1 MLFPTFSFAVF
12 FIIVFTVSW
21 ALHKHE
27 VPWKLFL
34 LFASYYFYAC
44 WNVKYTILIF
54 SITTIN
60 YVLAWGV
67 YKSVSHIRAK
77 LILTLAVFISLGT
90 LGYFKYYSFFF
101 ESLNSF
107 IAYSGAKYQ
116 FTVGDTLA
124 IVGISFF
131 TFQAISYTVD
141 VYRESVTPDI
151 SIKGYL
157 DFLVYI
163 SFFPQLV
170 AGPIVRAKV
179 FIPQLQKG
187 VFHGIPDI
195 HMAMSLILSGL
206 FKKVIISTYLQVHL
220 VDNVFATPLN
230 HSPIEVLLGIYGFSV
245 QIFCDFSGYSD
256 IAIGCAMLL
265 GIRFPDNFR
274 NPYKANNIRDF
285 WQRWHITLST
295 WLRDYLYIPLG
306 GNRMGERKTMINLFL
321 TMLLGGLWHGA
332 SLSFIVWGSLHGL
345 FLVFHHIYENFYI
358 KTFSSNFFLH
368 KYRDLYN
375 KVCIFLTFHLI
386 SFLWVFFYHRN
397 LDSALDVF
405 KGLFNFNKSVGPI
418 EVYVILCII
427 IGIAIHFKG
436 KKIRDMYLNFHTKAP
451 FYLNIGLDAAIF
463 ISIIKLSP
471 DIIPPF
477 LYFQF

>member
-27 VPWKLFL
+27 IPWKLFL

-60 YVLAWGV
+60 YVLAWGI
-67 YKSVSHIRAK
+67 YKSVSQIRTK
-77 LILTLAVFISLGT
+77 LILALAVIISLGT

-101 ESLNSF
+101 ESINSF
-107 IAYSGAKYQ
+107 VAFSGAKYQ

-230 HSPIEVLLGIYGFSV
+230 HSPLEVLLGIYGFSV

-306 GNRMGERKTMINLFL
+306 GNRMGGRRTMINLFL

-345 FLVFHHIYENFYI
+345 FLVFHLIYENFYI
-358 KTFSSNFFLH
+358 KTFSSNFYLH

-375 KVCIFLTFHLI
+375 KICIFLTFHLI
-386 SFLWVFFYHRN
+386 SFLWVFFYHKN
-397 LDSALDVF
+397 FNSALDVF

-418 EVYVILCII
+418 ELYVILCII

-436 KKIRDMYLNFHTKAP
+436 KKIRGMYLKFQTNAP

-463 ISIIKLSP
+463 IGIIKLSP

>member
-1 MLFPTFSFAVF
+1 MLFPTFPFAVF
-12 FIIVFTVSW
+12 FIIVLTISW

-27 VPWKLFL
+27 LPWKIFI
-34 LFASYYFYAC
+34 LFASYFFYGC

-60 YVLAWGV
+60 YLISI
-67 YKSVSHIRAK
+67 YIYRSYSKKQRKS
-77 LILTLAVFISLGT
+77 LLTLSIIISLGT
-90 LGYFKYYSFFF
+90 LGYYKYYNFFF
-101 ESLNSF
+101 DSINSI
-107 IAYSGAKYQ
+107 IAMSGGT
-116 FTVGDTLA
+116 FHFVMSDTLA

-151 SIKGYL
+151 SWKGYL

-179 FIPQLQKG
+179 FLPQLKKG
-187 VFHGIPDI
+187 VFQGVPDI
-195 HMAMSLILSGL
+195 HHAISLILSGL
-206 FKKVIISTYLQVHL
+206 FKKVIISTYLQVHI

-230 HSPIEVLLGIYGFSV
+230 HSPLEVLIAIYGFSV

-256 IAIGCAMLL
+256 MAIGFAMLL
-265 GIRFPDNFR
+265 GIQFPENFR
-274 NPYKANNIRDF
+274 NPYKANNITDF

-306 GNRMGERKTMINLFL
+306 GNRAGERRTLINLFV

-332 SLSFIVWGSLHGL
+332 SLSFVAWGALHGL
-345 FLVFHHIYENFYI
+345 FLVFHNIYEGFYI
-358 KTFSSNFFLH
+358 RTLSSNLYFY
-368 KYRDLYN
+368 KYRGLYN
-375 KVCIFLTFHLI
+375 KICIFLTFHLV
-386 SFLWVFFYHRN
+386 SFLWVFFYHKKFG
-397 LDSALDVF
+397 AAIDVF
-405 KGLFNFNKSVGPI
+405 KGLFNFNKPVGPV
-418 EVYVILCII
+418 EFYAVLCIF
-427 IGIAIHFKG
+427 IGILIHFKG
-436 KKIRDMYLNFHTKAP
+436 QRIRDIYLYIQTKAP
-451 FYLNIGLDAAIF
+451 FYFNIGFDAVIF
-463 ISIIKLSP
+463 IGIIKLSP